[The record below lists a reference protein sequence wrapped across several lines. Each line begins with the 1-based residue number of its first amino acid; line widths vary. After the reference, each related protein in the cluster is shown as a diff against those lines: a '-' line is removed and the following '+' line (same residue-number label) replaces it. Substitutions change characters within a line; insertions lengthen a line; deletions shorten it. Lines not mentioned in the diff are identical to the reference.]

1 MHYTCLMNQP
11 KGNPSRLSTEQVVWC
26 THMTITALTTCAAL
40 LIGTAISTASPAI
53 AQSKVIPP
61 SQWFNKPEYS
71 PDGSMIAVASPPP
84 GILKDNDTNAKLY
97 DDKYVPPRRKILI
110 VNAKDFTLI
119 TEIESEVWPAW
130 SPNSKYIC
138 VNDFG
143 TQCLP
148 PHRMLELGLYDAGNG
163 VKLMSIAD
171 APLGSYSWS
180 PDSKRLFLTHRE
192 AVSIL
197 DIEKKQEISLPLEAN
212 ENHFRWPQW
221 SPDGTLIAASLRIN
235 LKGERKNAIKIWNST
250 SKEENAKITV
260 PAGNGMFSW
269 SPNGKLFIY
278 REPLAIHILDADSR
292 KEIKSIKTKKT
303 EAVYFD
309 WSHDK
314 RKFSYQDDN
323 VFHILDSETMNE
335 TARIAAPTG
344 GYMNI
349 EWSANDS
356 FILISAQN
364 TAAICDAESGKYI
377 GYKTWPDAVRHTLSA
392 DQKLVFVQTFAGQ
405 IESEAVTLPPAQG
418 KSPFIGGTIGE
429 PCWDESDSHKGR

>member
-1 MHYTCLMNQP
+1 
-11 KGNPSRLSTEQVVWC
+11 
-26 THMTITALTTCAAL
+26 MTITTLTTCAAL

-71 PDGSMIAVASPPP
+71 PDGSKIAVTSPPP
-84 GILKDNDTNAKLY
+84 GILKDNDANAKLY

-138 VNDFG
+138 ANDFR

-148 PHRMLELGLYDAGNG
+148 PHRMLELGLYDASNG
-163 VKLMSIAD
+163 VKLMSIGD
-171 APLGSYSWS
+171 APLGSYAWS
-180 PDSKRLFLTHRE
+180 PDSKRLFLTHRK

-197 DIEKKQEISLPLEAN
+197 DIETKQESLLTASEDGTNFWAS
-212 ENHFRWPQW
+212 QW
-221 SPDGTLIAASLRIN
+221 SADGKFIAAILCPSPD
-235 LKGERKNAIKIWNST
+235 RKAVPTSCSFEQSGKQKRVIKIWDTN
-250 SKEENAKITV
+250 SKEEKAKINV
-260 PAGNGMFSW
+260 QAGTGMFSW
-269 SPNGKLFIY
+269 SPNGKFFIY
-278 REPLAIHILDADSR
+278 REPLAIHILDADSK

-303 EAVYFD
+303 DAVYFD
-309 WSHDK
+309 WSHNK
-314 RKFSYQDDN
+314 TKFSYQDNN
-323 VFHILDSETMNE
+323 VFHILDAETMNE
-335 TARIAAPTG
+335 TARMAAPTG

-349 EWSANDS
+349 EWSANDC

-364 TAAICDAESGKYI
+364 TAAICDAKSGKYI

-392 DQKLVFVQTFAGQ
+392 DQKLIFIQSFAGQ
-405 IESEAVTLPPAQG
+405 TESEAITLPPAQE
-418 KSPFIGGTIGE
+418 KSPFIGGKIGE
-429 PCWDESDSHKGR
+429 PCWDESDIHKRR